1 VAFPSRRPTHTG
13 SSLRQ
18 TYADVLGVPRL
29 GNVLAANLLERSIFN
44 AAVLYLPPFVMLN
57 YGLGAADV
65 APALA
70 LVAIGT
76 IVGNSLG
83 GWLGD
88 RFQGPR
94 ATIFVCAQLIAGGVS
109 LVLFGVAPGLVA
121 SVVLG
126 ALFGMT
132 NATSRPAFLALGS
145 ELSPR
150 YRGALLGLLS
160 LTNQGGSVLG
170 SSLGGLAIFLGS
182 YGTLAVLT
190 TCGGLGAALLAFPL
204 VRVKVAREA

>member
-1 VAFPSRRPTHTG
+1 
-13 SSLRQ
+13 
-18 TYADVLGVPRL
+18 VLGVPRL
-29 GNVLAANLLERSIFN
+29 GNVLLANLLERSIFN
-44 AAVLYLPPFVMLN
+44 AAVLYLPPFLILN
-57 YGLGAADV
+57 YGLGTADV

-76 IVGNSLG
+76 IVGNSFG

-88 RFQGPR
+88 RFRGPR
-94 ATIFVCAQLIAGGVS
+94 ATIFVCAQLVAGGVS
-109 LVLFGVAPGLVA
+109 LVLFGIAPGLVA

-126 ALFGMT
+126 ALFGLT
-132 NATSRPAFLALGS
+132 NASSRPAFLALGS

-170 SSLGGLAIFLGS
+170 SLLGGLAIGLGS
-182 YGTLAVLT
+182 YSTLALLT
-190 TCGGLGAALLAFPL
+190 MCGGVGAALLAVPL
-204 VRVKVAREA
+204 ARLKVVREA